1 MNLKNDIYL
10 GDCLLKLREI
20 ADNSADLIVTSLPYA
35 ESQRKNIY
43 GGISTDRY
51 VKWFLPITKERNEEF
66 QKLYLKILNKL
77 TKEFIDGFCFKDD
90 LINWEKLVK
99 FNSGSIQCQK

>member
-20 ADNSADLIVTSLPYA
+20 ADNSVDLIVTSLPYA

-43 GGISTDRY
+43 GGIS
-51 VKWFLPITKERNEEF
+51 
-66 QKLYLKILNKL
+66 KIISKNAKQIY
-77 TKEFIDGFCFKDD
+77 KRIY
-90 LINWEKLVK
+90 
-99 FNSGSIQCQK
+99 